1 MAKTEDKDRE
11 IISINIILKHKILH
25 LCLKDKSR
33 VLLAFKKEYKYQKID
48 KLLVKINT
56 NRVQKK
62 DHKRQ
67 IHPQTP

>member
-1 MAKTEDKDRE
+1 
-11 IISINIILKHKILH
+11 
-25 LCLKDKSR
+25 
-33 VLLAFKKEYKYQKID
+33 LAFKKEYKYQKID